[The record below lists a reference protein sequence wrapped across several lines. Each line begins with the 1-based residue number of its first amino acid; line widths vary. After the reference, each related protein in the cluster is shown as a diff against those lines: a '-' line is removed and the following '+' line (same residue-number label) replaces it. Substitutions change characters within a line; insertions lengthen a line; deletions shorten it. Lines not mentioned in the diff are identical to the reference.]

1 MINYLLDPRDPAVDA
16 LLGGKGRALALML
29 RAGLPVPPFVV
40 VNPAAFDEAT
50 RLKGT
55 RWATLG
61 NDARAMKS
69 ALNALVLPA
78 GLAVALREAVHSIAG
93 PEGTLAV
100 RSSASDEDGVAHSFA
115 GQLESYLGVAPNDVA
130 DRILDVWRSGFSER
144 LLAYRAERGLTD
156 PPGAPAVI
164 IQRQLDP
171 VAAGVAFSADPVTGR
186 RTVAVVASVW
196 GLADALVR
204 GDADADLFEIDRT
217 DKIIRREIATKSTAS
232 RRDPQSPA
240 GILEMPVDAV
250 NRDRPSLNEA
260 QVLEVATQVRALA
273 RFFGHPVDI
282 EWAWTSNFWL
292 VQARPITNL
301 QKLPD
306 PAGERAVWDNSNIVE
321 SYAGVT
327 TPLTFSFARTAYEAV
342 YREFC
347 RLMGVSPRVIAAN
360 EHAFRRMIGLI
371 NGRVYYNL
379 YSWYE
384 VLALLPGFSINRPFM
399 EQMMGVKEGL
409 PPDLVAGLQ
418 ARQNKALDAWNF
430 LRMLALMLVYT
441 QTLPG
446 MIRKFYAR
454 LNTALDDKRPGA
466 VPLAMQRPDELVRY
480 YRSLESQLL
489 DRWDAPLINDFFAMI
504 FYGLLRKQA
513 TKWCSDT
520 DGTLQNDLI
529 ASQGGIISAEP
540 ARQLRQM
547 AEIASRNPEL
557 VRLLIAAPAADLMRV
572 LDRSPELVAKVKSYL
587 DKFGDRCLE
596 ELKLETE
603 TLADDPTW
611 LLRSI
616 GQLAQQGPIA
626 YADRGEAMLGTDAE
640 ALVRERLQKQP
651 LRLAIFLW
659 ILRHARARVRDRE
672 NLRFE
677 RTRLFGRVR
686 RVFLEL
692 GERFTGE
699 GVLQHPRD
707 IFWLEVPEVLRYV
720 EGIAA
725 STALAGLVEVRR
737 AEFARYRL
745 LTPPADR
752 FETYG
757 AVYLGNQ
764 FQSSLTIAPPEIGG
778 DSRQGIGCCPGVV
791 SGPVRVVRDPR
802 GVSLAPGTILVA
814 ERTDPGW
821 ILLFPASAGVLVER
835 GSLLSHS
842 AIVAR
847 ELSIPAVVSVP
858 GLTSWLSDGDEV
870 EFDGRSGLI
879 RLLRRADVR
888 GDAHG
893 L

>member
-1 MINYLLDPRDPAVDA
+1 MINYLLDPRDPSVDA
-16 LLGGKGRALALML
+16 LLGGKGRALASML

-50 RLKGT
+50 RLKGA
-55 RWATLG
+55 RFATLG
-61 NDARAMKS
+61 NDPRVMKS
-69 ALNALVLPA
+69 ALNSLVIPA

-93 PEGTLAV
+93 SEGTLAV

-115 GQLESYLGVAPNDVA
+115 GQLESYLGVVPADVA

-156 PPGAPAVI
+156 APGAPAVI

-204 GDADADLFEIDRT
+204 GDADADLFEIDRADT
-217 DKIIRREIATKSTAS
+217 IIRREIVSKPTAS
-232 RRDPQSPA
+232 RRDPANA
-240 GILEMPVDAV
+240 GGIVELPVDGA
-250 NRDRPSLNEA
+250 NRDRPSLSDA
-260 QVLEVATQVRALA
+260 QVREVAQQVRDLA
-273 RFFGHPVDI
+273 RYFGHPVDI
-282 EWAWTSNFWL
+282 EWAWTTNFWL

-301 QKLPD
+301 QKLAD
-306 PAGERAVWDNSNIVE
+306 PSGERAVWDNSNIVE

-347 RLMGVSPRVIAAN
+347 RLMGVSPRVIAGN

-379 YSWYE
+379 YSWYA

-430 LRMLALMLVYT
+430 LRMLGRMLVYT

-446 MIRKFYAR
+446 MIRNFYIR
-454 LNTALDDKRPGA
+454 LNSALDDKRPGA
-466 VPLAMQRPDELVRY
+466 VPLTRQRPDELVAY
-480 YRSLESQLL
+480 YRSLETQLL
-489 DRWDAPLINDFFAMI
+489 SRWDAPLINDFFAMI
-504 FYGLLRKQA
+504 FYGLLRKLA
-513 TKWCSDT
+513 VKWCDDSE
-520 DGTLQNDLI
+520 GTLQNDLI

-540 ARQLRQM
+540 ARQLRAM
-547 AEIASRNPEL
+547 AAIAARNPEL
-557 VRLLIAAPAADLMRV
+557 VRMLCTASPENLMRV
-572 LDRSPELVAKVKSYL
+572 LEKSPELAGRVAAYL

-603 TLADDPTW
+603 TLADDPAW

-616 GQLAQQGPIA
+616 GHLAQQGPLA
-626 YADRGEAMLGTDAE
+626 FADRGEALLGTDAE
-640 ALVRERLQKQP
+640 AVVRERLDKQP
-651 LRLAIFLW
+651 IQLAIFMW
-659 ILRHARARVRDRE
+659 VLRHARARVRDRE

-692 GERFTGE
+692 GERFTAE

-737 AEFARYRL
+737 AEFSRYRL
-745 LTPPADR
+745 LPAPADR

-764 FQSSLTIAPPEIGG
+764 FQSSLTIAAPEFSG
-778 DSRQGIGCCPGVV
+778 DVRQGIGCCPGVV
-791 SGPVRVVRDPR
+791 RGPVRVVRDPR

-858 GLTSWLSDGDEV
+858 GLSSWLHDGDEV
-870 EFDGRSGLI
+870 EFDGRSGVI
-879 RLLRRADVR
+879 RLMRRALDQ
-888 GDAHG
+888 GAAHG